1 MLKTLRTSLLALVV
15 VGGLAGTALA
25 TPAVGFHPTLLARAT
40 LKEPVHI
47 NTGDIR
53 LRTKTP
59 VDFTHQSLVLDPGA
73 SSGWHTHPGVVLIT
87 VKSGAVVRYH
97 ADCSSDVYKAGDA
110 FTESGD
116 HAGLVR
122 NLSATT
128 PATTFLTYITPV
140 GSALRLDAPTP
151 GCASLN

>member
-1 MLKTLRTSLLALVV
+1 MLKILRTPLLALVV

-25 TPAVGFHPTLLARAT
+25 TPSRGFHPTELARAE
-40 LKEPVHI
+40 LKEPVHL

-53 LRTKTP
+53 FRAKTP
-59 VDFTHQSLVLDPGA
+59 VDFTHQRLDLDPGS
-73 SSGWHTHPGVVLIT
+73 SSGWHTHTGVVLIT
-87 VKSGAVVRYH
+87 IKSGAVVRYH
-97 ADCSSDVYKAGDA
+97 ADCSSDVYRAGDA

-122 NLSATT
+122 NLSATE
-128 PATTFLTYITPV
+128 PAVTFLTYITPV
-140 GSALRLDAPTP
+140 GSALRFDAPNP